1 MNCYNCGKDI
11 KPTES
16 SISLDGIN
24 HSHDECLRNPPKP
37 AQCRFD
43 ELEDGEYFI
52 LAMLFAYG
60 SNRVMQK
67 VMEESDKYNAVCME
81 NTNRS
86 ELIPAYQQVV
96 RVRDETGTVKP
107 VAAPVPKPEPE
118 VHPSDEPTLA
128 ELNTAKYA
136 FAGIELEGNEW
147 IDIHSSRDWTCMELA
162 NKHIWLCI
170 NKMEQYCFVFSD
182 EASLFSQ
189 PYATVGEATEALLR
203 HMANL

>member
-24 HSHDECLRNPPKP
+24 HSHDGCLRNPPKP

-43 ELEDGEYFI
+43 ELEDGEHFI
-52 LAMLFAYG
+52 LAMTLAFG
-60 SNRVMQK
+60 SSRVMQK
-67 VMEESDKYNAVCME
+67 VLEESDKYNAVWME

-86 ELIPAYQQVV
+86 ERIPADTQVV
-96 RVRDETGTVKP
+96 RVRDTTII
-107 VAAPVPKPEPE
+107 KPEAE
-118 VHPSDEPTLA
+118 DNTLSIDA
-128 ELNTAKYA
+128 FTMVSLSTSKYA

-147 IDIHSSRDWTCMELA
+147 VDIHSSRDWACMELA

-182 EASLFSQ
+182 EADLFSQ
-189 PYATVGEATEALLR
+189 PYATVGEAKEALIR

>member
-43 ELEDGEYFI
+43 ELEDGEIFHPALNRI
-52 LAMLFAYG
+52 RPVLWKRVND
-60 SNRVMQK
+60 SN
-67 VMEESDKYNAVCME
+67 DYNAVAIENSSRCMC
-81 NTNRS
+81 
-86 ELIPAYQQVV
+86 IPADTQVV
-96 RVRDETGTVKP
+96 RVRDTTIIKP
-107 VAAPVPKPEPE
+107 DVEDNTFSTDAF
-118 VHPSDEPTLA
+118 TLA
-128 ELNTAKYA
+128 ALSTAKYA
-136 FAGIELEGNEW
+136 FAGIELKGGEY
-147 IDIHSSRDWTCMELA
+147 IDIHSSKDWTCMELA

-170 NKMEQYCFVFSD
+170 NKMGQYCFVFSD

-189 PYATVGEATEALLR
+189 PYATVGKAKEALIR
-203 HMANL
+203 YMANL